1 LVTPR
6 LHGSPIIREGWR
18 RSNQKN
24 KKGGNEEITGE
35 GPHSFTDYL
44 FSDKI
49 ALEFTEKR
57 QYTILMT
64 TLTKTGQLRDLEG
77 RQKLLLR
84 LVELSVTLNSTLDLD
99 ELLQLI
105 TATATELLE
114 CEAASILLYDE
125 KNPRLY
131 FAAATGSD
139 PAQLAE
145 IPVPIDSSLA
155 GTIFRTNQPL
165 ILNNAEQDPRHYSL
179 VSDHVKF
186 KIHSLLGVP
195 MPIKD
200 RTMGVLEAVNKR
212 EGFFTESD
220 AAILSVAAAHA
231 AIAINNARLL
241 RATQQA
247 LEKVKVTNQIKSNF
261 LALASHEL
269 RTPLG
274 IIIGYA
280 TFLQESARGES
291 TDHANQVL
299 GAASQMRSLLSQMN
313 NLTLLQADE
322 MEMRPMKISI
332 QDVLN
337 FAIDEIKYSA
347 ARRDLQLI
355 FAFQEDPIF
364 VNVDAE
370 KTALAFVNLLNN
382 AIRFSPEGS
391 DITIGAVQQE
401 KQVMVWVQDHG
412 IGIPVDKLE
421 KIFEEFY
428 QIEPPN
434 TRHYGGLGIG
444 LTIAKGLIE
453 TQNGKIW
460 AESDGEGQGS
470 TFNVTLRTVKE

>member
-1 LVTPR
+1 MQTP
-6 LHGSPIIREGWR
+6 S
-18 RSNQKN
+18 
-24 KKGGNEEITGE
+24 
-35 GPHSFTDYL
+35 
-44 FSDKI
+44 
-49 ALEFTEKR
+49 
-57 QYTILMT
+57 
-64 TLTKTGQLRDLEG
+64 KTGQLKDLEG

-99 ELLQLI
+99 ELLQRI

-155 GTIFRTNQPL
+155 GTIFRTNKPL
-165 ILNNAEQDPRHYSL
+165 ILNDAEHDPRHYSL

-186 KIHSLLGVP
+186 KTRSLLGVP

-212 EGFFTESD
+212 EGGFTDSD
-220 AAILSVAAAHA
+220 TAILSVTAAHA

-241 RATQQA
+241 RTTQQA
-247 LEKVKVTNQIKSNF
+247 LEKVKVMNQIQSNF

-280 TFLQESARGES
+280 TFLQNGSRGEM
-291 TDHANQVL
+291 TGDHANHVL
-299 GAASQMRSLLSQMN
+299 GAAAQMRSLLDQMN
-313 NLTLLQADE
+313 NLTLLQSDE

-332 QDVLN
+332 QDILN
-337 FAIDEIKYSA
+337 FALDEIKYSA
-347 ARRDLQLI
+347 ARRDMQLVL
-355 FAFQEDPIF
+355 AFQDDPIY

-370 KTALAFVNLLNN
+370 KTTLAFVNLLNN

-391 DITIGAVQQE
+391 EIVIGAK
-401 KQVMVWVQDHG
+401 KQDKEVLIWVEDHG
-412 IGIPVDKLE
+412 IGIPVDKLQ

-444 LTIAKGLIE
+444 LTIAKGLLE
-453 TQNGKIW
+453 TQGGSIW
-460 AESDGEGQGS
+460 AESAGEGQGS
-470 TFNVTLRTVKE
+470 TFKVLLRIAHE